1 MGASD
6 EGCRGSAAQA
16 QEVASPGGLSGTE
29 YMQDVCA
36 GVGWGSGVG
45 GFGGGGNT
53 PRTRGPLLRCGGH
66 GRRCHGPDAAHAL
79 AFRLTGVGEDVGHT
93 V

>member
-1 MGASD
+1 M
-6 EGCRGSAAQA
+6 R
-16 QEVASPGGLSGTE
+16 V
-29 YMQDVCA
+29 A
-36 GVGWGSGVG
+36 GVQQHRHRKWLHQGDCLVLSTCRTCVLGWGGGVG
-45 GFGGGGNT
+45 GGVGNT

-66 GRRCHGPDAAHAL
+66 GRRCHGPDTAHAL